1 MYTKSYRHLTA
12 EDRETV
18 SLGLARGHSLRAIAQ
33 NLGRA
38 PSPLSREMTRNT
50 VCGHPYRAWMAQQH
64 ATARAHH
71 PRRARKLLDPWL
83 WQYVQRWLI
92 AGCSPEQ
99 IAGRLRRLYP
109 HNMRKRLS
117 AETIYAGL
125 YVLPRGALRTALLA
139 TLRQANRTRRPRARG
154 VDRCGQIPN
163 MTPLSER
170 PAVVATRMVPG
181 HCEGDLL
188 KGARDGSAVGTL
200 VERTTRLVLLAHMDG
215 TDAVSVYRGF
225 TTKLQHVPLRC
236 EKHRPMIEA
245 KKWRSMLGWATALDP
260 GVLCRSAQPLATGD
274 Q

>member
-1 MYTKSYRHLTA
+1 
-12 EDRETV
+12 
-18 SLGLARGHSLRAIAQ
+18 
-33 NLGRA
+33 
-38 PSPLSREMTRNT
+38 
-50 VCGHPYRAWMAQQH
+50 MAQQH

-139 TLRQANRTRRPRARG
+139 ALRQANRTRRPRARG
-154 VDRCGQIPN
+154 VDRRRQIPN

-200 VERTTRLVLLAHMDG
+200 VERTTRLVPLARMDG

-225 TTKLQHVPLRC
+225 TTKLQHVPTPLRKAPTYDRGKEMAEHARLGDGSRSRC
-236 EKHRPMIEA
+236 SLPIRTAPGNGGPMRIPT
-245 KKWRSMLGWATALDP
+245 G
-260 GVLCRSAQPLATGD
+260 CSANTCPRARISQRTPRAS
-274 Q
+274 